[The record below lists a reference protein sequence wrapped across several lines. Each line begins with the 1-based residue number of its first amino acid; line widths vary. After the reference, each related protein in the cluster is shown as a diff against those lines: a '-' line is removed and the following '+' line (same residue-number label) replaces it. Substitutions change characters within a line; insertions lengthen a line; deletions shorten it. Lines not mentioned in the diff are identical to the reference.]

1 VVSDGTRLREEFLL
15 DPSVTF
21 LNHGSFGAT
30 PRAVFET
37 YQEWQLELERQ
48 PVLFLA
54 RRLEGLLAEARAAL
68 GAYVGAGS
76 GRSGVRP
83 ERNGGCERRRLAAGT
98 AARVTR
104 SSRPTSNTTHSTLRG
119 STSAETSARDTCGR
133 RFDFPFASPKEV
145 IEAVWAGVGP
155 RTRAPFLS
163 HHTSTTAMTLPVE
176 VLSMTPPAAF
186 QSTSR
191 SSSARRLPIFS
202 TRTELFLGS
211 IVEQHFV
218 GTDTA
223 NGNTLSE
230 TDSYVEHF
238 DAQGGDRLTG
248 LSVHIGLLGGRVV
261 IRDAGNL
268 QFDADGNVVFV
279 RGPTRCSRV
288 TPPRFARRSV
298 NTGLARRSSGSA
310 QHRER

>member
-1 VVSDGTRLREEFLL
+1 VRTPIRL
-15 DPSVTF
+15 PI
-21 LNHGSFGAT
+21 
-30 PRAVFET
+30 
-37 YQEWQLELERQ
+37 
-48 PVLFLA
+48 
-54 RRLEGLLAEARAAL
+54 
-68 GAYVGAGS
+68 
-76 GRSGVRP
+76 
-83 ERNGGCERRRLAAGT
+83 
-98 AARVTR
+98 
-104 SSRPTSNTTHSTLRG
+104 
-119 STSAETSARDTCGR
+119 
-133 RFDFPFASPKEV
+133 ASPKEV